1 MQVSIKWLKDYIDFD
16 ETPEQLADIL
26 TMAGVPVEN
35 VIHADEGLD
44 KVVTGRLDEVTP
56 HPDSDHLQ
64 ICKVD
69 IGASEMLTIVTGAPN
84 VKPGQI
90 VPVAL
95 VGAHL
100 PNGQKI
106 SKGKLRGVVSMG
118 MLCSADELHM
128 ELDALP
134 EEQKTGIYILSED
147 TPVGQ
152 PASEALGLDDCVLEF
167 ELTANR
173 GDCFSVFGIVR
184 EIAALTGKV
193 PHWPEIIA
201 PEVDGPEAKDLI
213 KIEIEAEDLCA
224 RFSARVLTNVK
235 IGPSPEWMQ
244 KRLEG
249 AGIRAINNVVDVT
262 NFVMV
267 ELGQPMHAYDYDE
280 VAGHSLTA
288 RRAKPGENVHTL
300 DDSSRL
306 AKGGE
311 LVIADAEKPAGL
323 AGVMGGLE
331 TEITETTKTVVLEA
345 ASFNGPSIRRTSRAL
360 GLHSEASGR
369 FERGVDITGTI
380 RALDRAAQLLADM
393 GACKVVR
400 GIVDVYPVR
409 KEAAVVEFTAE
420 AINGRLGTDIP
431 GSQMKDILER
441 LGFIVEETAGAEKY
455 RTVVPSWRNDIAL
468 MDDISE
474 EIARIYGFAQIPST
488 TPRGEIMEARQS
500 VRQLF
505 SDKIRRVLA
514 SLGMD
519 ESRSFAFTHP
529 TLFDKLNV
537 PEDSILRRA
546 IPIMNP
552 LTDEYPLVRTT
563 LLTNLFENAARNFSR
578 KNDDVRLFEIA
589 PVFLPKAI
597 PVTEQPDEVLK
608 LAGILSGRRYPI
620 GWGQDGEMIDFYDA
634 KGIVEQLFEAISIS
648 RYSVERGEHFALH
661 PGKTAVFKKG
671 KDVLAV
677 VGEVH
682 PEVQEAFGIGKK
694 LYVFEMDIATLLVH
708 SNKNFTSQSLP
719 KYPGISRDLALI
731 VSTETTAADVERIIK
746 KNAGPYFKDVSLFD
760 LYTGRQIGEGKK
772 SLAFALRFQSS
783 EKTLKDEEVDAACRK
798 IVEAAG
804 KELGAELRM

>member
-1 MQVSIKWLKDYIDFD
+1 MQVSVKWLKDYIDIE
-16 ETPEQLADIL
+16 ETPEQLADLL

-35 VIHADEGLD
+35 VVRADEGLE
-44 KVVTGRLDEVTP
+44 KVVTGKLTEVVP

-64 ICKVD
+64 ICTVD
-69 IGASEMLTIVTGAPN
+69 VGEKNPLTIVTGAPN
-84 VKPGQI
+84 VKQGHV

-106 SKGKLRGVVSMG
+106 SKGKLRGVTSMG
-118 MLCSADELHM
+118 MLCSADELKM
-128 ELDALP
+128 ELANLP
-134 EEQKTGIYILSED
+134 EEQKTGIYILPDNTS
-147 TPVGQ
+147 VGQ
-152 PASEALGLDDCVLEF
+152 PAAKALGLDDCVLEF

-184 EIAALTGKV
+184 EISVLTGRK
-193 PHWPEIIA
+193 PHWPEIS
-201 PEVDGPEAKDLI
+201 AKEDDAA
-213 KIEIEAEDLCA
+213 KAEDMVKIAIDAPDLCS
-224 RFSARVLTNVK
+224 RFSSRVLKNVK

-280 VAGHSLTA
+280 VVGHSLTA
-288 RRAKPGENVHTL
+288 RRANEGENVHTL

-331 TEITETTKTVVLEA
+331 TEITEKTTTVVLEA

-369 FERGVDITGTI
+369 FERGVDVTGTV

-393 GACKVVR
+393 GACSVTKGV
-400 GIVDVYPVR
+400 VDVYPVK
-409 KEAAVVEFTAE
+409 KEAASVEFTAE
-420 AINGRLGTDIP
+420 EVNGRLGTSVS
-431 GSQMKDILER
+431 GEKMKSILED
-441 LGFIVEETAGAEKY
+441 LGFGIEEKGTGAY
-455 RTVVPSWRNDIAL
+455 RAIVPSWRNDVSC
-468 MDDISE
+468 MEDISE
-474 EIARIYGFAQIPST
+474 EIARIYGFDHIPST
-488 TPRGEIMEARQS
+488 TPQGEIMEARQS
-500 VRQLF
+500 ARQAF

-519 ESRSFAFTHP
+519 EARSFAFTHP
-529 TLFDKLNV
+529 SMFDKLNV
-537 PEDSILRRA
+537 PEDSPLRRA

-563 LLTNLFENAARNFSR
+563 LLTNLFENATRNFSR
-578 KNDDVRLFEIA
+578 KNEDVRLFELA
-589 PVFLPKAI
+589 PVFFPKAL

-608 LAGILSGRRYPI
+608 LAGILAGRREPV
-620 GWGQDGEMIDFYDA
+620 GLGQDGAMLDFYDA
-634 KGIVEQLFEAISIS
+634 KGIVEELFSALSIS
-648 RYSVERGEHFALH
+648 RYTVEAGEHFALH
-661 PGKTAVFKKG
+661 PGKTAIFKKG
-671 KDVLAV
+671 KEILAV

-682 PEVQEAFGIGKK
+682 PAVQEAFGVTKK
-694 LYVFEMDIATLLVH
+694 MYIFEMDVATLLA
-708 SNKNFTSQSLP
+708 NAAKNFTSSPLP
-719 KYPGISRDLALI
+719 RYPGISRDLALI
-731 VSTETTAADVERIIK
+731 VSEETAAADVERVIK
-746 KNAGPYFKDVSLFD
+746 KNAGPYFKNVALFD
-760 LYTGRQIGEGKK
+760 LYTGKQIGEGKK
-772 SLAFALRFQSS
+772 SLAFALHFQSG
-783 EKTLKDEEVDAACRK
+783 ERTLTDEEIDAACK
-798 IVEAAG
+798 QIVESVG
-804 KELGAELRM
+804 KEFGAELRM